1 MMKVCDISG
10 FLQSSVCVQG
20 MNQQIFIVQLLQFQI
35 YVMYWENAEKD
46 TDPIELY
53 NPVVK
58 RKLGIH
64 NDDKQAIYEI
74 YN

>member
-1 MMKVCDISG
+1 
-10 FLQSSVCVQG
+10 
-20 MNQQIFIVQLLQFQI
+20 
-35 YVMYWENAEKD
+35 MYWENAEKD

-64 NDDKQAIYEI
+64 NDDKQYMKFIIKSKFSKGNSRRLE
-74 YN
+74 